1 MTPANR
7 SRLGR
12 SAEVA
17 AAAYLEQHGY
27 QILMSNYRG
36 RRGEIDLVARDGPTI
51 VFVEVKGRRA
61 GVEHS
66 LEAVDVRKRRRIVQA
81 ALEYISTRSLVGASV
96 RFDVVAV
103 VLGTDGRPSHVH
115 VVKDA
120 FSAGE

>member
-1 MTPANR
+1 MGPWTPANR

-17 AAAYLEQHGY
+17 AAAGIWSNTVIISLCR
-27 QILMSNYRG
+27 NYRG
-36 RRGEIDLVARDGPTI
+36 RRGEIDLVARDGATI

-81 ALEYISTRSLVGASV
+81 ALEYMAVAGPRRRVGTV
-96 RFDVVAV
+96 
-103 VLGTDGRPSHVH
+103 
-115 VVKDA
+115 
-120 FSAGE
+120 